1 MTIKVPDYI
10 RQHPEFKTYYVSR
23 DGEGIYRTP
32 GKLDVNH
39 RYGAPNEWGL
49 IKLNF
54 GLQGNKKDPKYQYYC
69 VNISHYDENGKYVKQ
84 TTRSVH
90 LMVADCWMRP
100 PLPGEEICHG
110 PKGSRCNHVENL
122 RWGSH
127 LSNMSEIRGRKYRRS
142 KNVSRRSKNNGV
154 GNLSSLINEV

>member
-10 RQHPEFKTYYVSR
+10 RQHPTFKRYYVSR
-23 DGEGIYRTP
+23 TGDVYRTP
-32 GKLDVNH
+32 GKRDANH
-39 RYGAPNEWGL
+39 TYGAPNEWGL

-54 GLQGNKKDPKYQYYC
+54 GLQGNNKDPKYQYYC
-69 VNISHYDENGKYVKQ
+69 VNISHQDENGKYIKQ

-100 PLPGEEICHG
+100 PKDGEEICHG
-110 PKGSRCNHVENL
+110 SKGHRCNHVENL
-122 RWGSH
+122 RWGNH
-127 LSNMSEIRGRKYRRS
+127 LSNMSEIRGRKVWRR
-142 KNVSRRSKNNGV
+142 KNKSKNNGV